1 MSDSTVASTPPV
13 SKGTAGL
20 RGITRIDQLDL
31 KDKKV
36 FMRVDFNVPTEAKK
50 TSSGATSILITDD
63 RRIRSAIP
71 SIKYALEKGAR
82 LILGSHFGRPK
93 NAEDRDKYTME
104 PIARRLGELLNAE
117 IILIDEPTSD
127 APKNLLPSLKSN
139 QILLLE
145 NLRFD
150 KGEEKNSSELASQIA
165 TYTEVYVN
173 DAFGACHRAHASI
186 DALPRLV
193 TKKGIGFL
201 VAKEIEY
208 LDALMHSPEKP
219 YVAILGGAKV
229 SDKIPVIEKMM
240 EHVDSFMIGGAMS
253 YTFLAA
259 KGLPVGDSRVEKDRV
274 PFAAEMI
281 KRCEARGKKLLLPV
295 DHVIVEKFE
304 SDKAQ
309 TTSDA
314 IIPSGFMALDIGP
327 KTIELYRK
335 ELSRAKTIFWN
346 GPMGVFERETF
357 AKGTFGIA
365 KVLSELENAK
375 TIVGGGDSAAAAEAS
390 GYSEKMS
397 HISTGGG
404 ASLEYLQGEKLPGLE
419 VLRNLRPGITPTLEG
434 SPAKGTQ

>member
-1 MSDSTVASTPPV
+1 
-13 SKGTAGL
+13 
-20 RGITRIDQLDL
+20 
-31 KDKKV
+31 
-36 FMRVDFNVPTEAKK
+36 
-50 TSSGATSILITDD
+50 
-63 RRIRSAIP
+63 
-71 SIKYALEKGAR
+71 
-82 LILGSHFGRPK
+82 
-93 NAEDRDKYTME
+93 ME

-117 IILIDEPTSD
+117 VILIDEPNSD
-127 APKNLLPSLKSN
+127 APKGLLPSLKPN
-139 QILLLE
+139 QVLLLE

-150 KGEEKNSSELASQIA
+150 KGEEKNASELASQIA
-165 TYTEVYVN
+165 SYTDVYIN

-193 TKKGIGFL
+193 AKKGIGFL
-201 VAKEIEY
+201 VAKEIES
-208 LDALMHSPEKP
+208 LDALMQTPAKP

-240 EHVDSFMIGGAMS
+240 EHVDTFVIGGAMS

-259 KGLPVGDSRVEKDRV
+259 KGLPVGNSRVEKDRV

-304 SDKAQ
+304 SDKSQ

-314 IIPSGFMALDIGP
+314 VIPDGFMGLDIGP
-327 KTIELYRK
+327 KTLELYRK
-335 ELSRAKTIFWN
+335 ELSRAKTVFWN
-346 GPMGVFERETF
+346 GPMGVFEREAF

-365 KVLSELENAK
+365 KILSELEGAN

-390 GYSEKMS
+390 GFAEKFS

-404 ASLEYLQGEKLPGLE
+404 ASLEYLQGDKLPGLE

-434 SPAKGTQ
+434 NAVKGSQ